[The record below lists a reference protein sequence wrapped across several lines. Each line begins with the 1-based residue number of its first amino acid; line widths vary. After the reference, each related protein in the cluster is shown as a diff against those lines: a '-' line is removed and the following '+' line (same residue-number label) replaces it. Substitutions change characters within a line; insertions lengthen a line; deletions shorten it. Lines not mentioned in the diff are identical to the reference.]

1 MNIES
6 LREAW
11 AQIIAH
17 KWLGAL
23 LVIFLYLI
31 LAKIVDLIF
40 VKGLKR
46 LASLTKI
53 TFDDAILRFLHWPV
67 VLNVALLGLAHATY
81 ILNLGSRFEFI
92 VQNLIKTIICLI
104 WTVTAFRFVRWLTK
118 RKGYFAER
126 FGHLGADIL
135 VLLKNIAYVIIF
147 VTASFIILS
156 IWNVNITPLL
166 ASAGIVGVAVALAA
180 RETLANFFGG
190 ISLFLDRTY
199 KVGDYIILDSG
210 ERGEVIDVG
219 IRSTRIRT
227 RDDII
232 ITIPNSIMANSK
244 IINESAPEPRFRL
257 RVPVGVAYGS
267 DLEKVEKVLL
277 ELVKA
282 APHVEKFPEPRVR
295 YRNFGDSS
303 INLELLCWVDD
314 PRHKGPAMH
323 HLIKRIHERFSEE
336 GITIPFPQR
345 DVHLYPAEESPKEN

>member
-1 MNIES
+1 MN
-6 LREAW
+6 EAVKAW
-11 AQIIAH
+11 WLKLTSHA
-17 KWLGAL
+17 WLGPLAI
-23 LVIFLYLI
+23 VCLYLI
-31 LAKIVDLIF
+31 IAKIVDLTF
-40 VKGLKR
+40 KR
-46 LASLTKI
+46 ILRRLTQK
-53 TFDDAILRFLHWPV
+53 TSFSFDDELLHFVHWPV
-67 VLNVALLGLAHATY
+67 VLNIALLGPLHAIYEIGPGGRT
-81 ILNLGSRFEFI
+81 EFI
-92 VQNLIKTIICLI
+92 TTSLIKSLIVLI
-104 WTVTAFRFVRWLTK
+104 WIITAFRIVRWVTR
-118 RKGYFAER
+118 RKSYFAER
-126 FGHLGADIL
+126 FGHLGADML
-135 VLLKNIAYVIIF
+135 VLLKNVAYVIIF
-147 VTASFIILS
+147 LTGTLILLS
-156 IWNVNITPLL
+156 LWQINITPLL

-180 RETLANFFGG
+180 RETLSNFFGG

-257 RVPVGVAYGS
+257 RLPVGVAYGS

-277 ELVKA
+277 DLVKDT
-282 APHVEKFPEPRVR
+282 PHVEKFPEPRIR

-314 PRHKGPAMH
+314 PRHKGPVTH
-323 HLIKRIHERFSEE
+323 ELIKRIHEHFEKE

-345 DVHLYPAEESPKEN
+345 DVHLYPVDSSNN